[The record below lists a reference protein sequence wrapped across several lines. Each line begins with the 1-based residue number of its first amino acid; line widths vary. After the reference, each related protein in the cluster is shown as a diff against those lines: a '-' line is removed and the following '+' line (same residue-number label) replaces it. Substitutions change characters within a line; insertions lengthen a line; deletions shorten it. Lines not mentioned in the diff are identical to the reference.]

1 MQYTLS
7 TLAILFCGTAAFAG
21 LKTEVID
28 YKHGDARLEGYLA
41 YDDSF
46 AGRRPGILVCHEWW
60 GHNDYAR
67 RRAEQLAALG
77 YVAFALDMYGEGV
90 LAKDAKEAADKAAV
104 FKKDRS
110 LMRARAMA
118 GLDVLRRHPKVDPDN
133 LAAIGYCFGGTTA
146 LELAR
151 AGADLKGVASFHG
164 VLDTPDPADAKR
176 IRGKILVLTGAD
188 DPVVPKEQ
196 VAAFEDEMKKAKIDC
211 KVVVYPGAVHGFTN
225 PAAGDDPKKGVAY
238 NKEADEKSWE
248 EMKAFFERIFP
259 KK

>member
-1 MQYTLS
+1 MHFSLS
-7 TLAILFCGTAAFAG
+7 ALAVLVCGTAAFAG
-21 LKTEVID
+21 VKTEVID

-41 YDDSF
+41 YDDSA
-46 AGRRPGILVCHEWW
+46 AGKRPGVLVCHEWW
-60 GHNDYAR
+60 GYNEYAR
-67 RRAEQLAALG
+67 KRAEQLAELG

-90 LAKDAKEAADKAAV
+90 QAKDAQEAADKAAV

-118 GLDVLRRHPKVDPDN
+118 GLDVLRRHPKVDADN

-151 AGADLKGVASFHG
+151 AGADLKGVVSFHG
-164 VLDTPDPADAKR
+164 GLDTPDPADAKH

-188 DPVVPKEQ
+188 DPVVPPQQ
-196 VAAFEDEMKKAKIDC
+196 VAAFESEMKEAKIDC
-211 KVVVYPGAVHGFTN
+211 NVISYPGAVHGFTN
-225 PAAGDDPKKGVAY
+225 PASGDDPKKGVAY
-238 NKEADEKSWE
+238 NKEADEKSWA
-248 EMKAFFERIFP
+248 EMKAFFEKIFP